1 MTPSEILALLR
12 KAEGS
17 SRFIDKE
24 IALLMGWQRR
34 IDGNGM
40 PEWFRGDTERG
51 MPFYTR
57 SVQAAKDFLYE
68 IAPNAAAACVWD
80 NNMGAVVVDGYNICD
95 SSEPAA
101 ALCIATLTI
110 MEHSIGSVRQDH
122 E

>member
-1 MTPSEILALLR
+1 
-12 KAEGS
+12 
-17 SRFIDKE
+17 
-24 IALLMGWQRR
+24 MGWQRR

-57 SVQAAKDFLYE
+57 SVQAAKDFLHE

-80 NNMGAVVVDGYNICD
+80 DGMGAAVVDGYTICD

-101 ALCIATLTI
+101 ALCMATLTI
-110 MEHSIGSVRQDH
+110 MEHSTDSIQQHR